1 MAWPASSAYLL
12 DAYQRA
18 NGAARSIKELT
29 QELVDESTA
38 GDVERIRVIAFYR
51 YLINTI
57 NTLNSA
63 KTVPGIGAYARIQL
77 DDPSIDVAVE
87 FDAMV
92 AAATGLKLWIENNF
106 PKGAGDAL
114 LLRTLNTSTGALE
127 PMVFTSG
134 QLAGFRTEAALLL
147 VTID

>member
-18 NGAARSIKELT
+18 NGAARSIKDLT
-29 QELVDESTA
+29 AELVSESTA
-38 GDVERIRVIAFYR
+38 GDVERVRILAYYR
-51 YLINTI
+51 YLISTI

-63 KTVPGIGAYARIQL
+63 KAVPGIAAYARVQL

-87 FDAMV
+87 FNAMV
-92 AAATGLKLWIENNF
+92 AGATGLKTWIETTF
-106 PKGAGDAL
+106 PTGAGGAL
-114 LLRTLNTSTGALE
+114 LIKTLNTSTGALE
-127 PMVFTSG
+127 NMVFTPA
-134 QLAGFRTEAALLL
+134 QLSGFRTEAAVLL